1 MIKYQLICDGDHEF
15 EGWFADSAAFE
26 SQQKAGYL
34 TCPVCDSVIVRRA
47 LMAPNLNS
55 PKTRKNRPS
64 EAPDLQSGRPSAA
77 GPATPENMPTGG
89 PAGGP
94 AGGTA
99 GGSAGSPG
107 GAPAA
112 TLPPEAA
119 QKMQALMNEMRAL
132 QSKIRAECRDVGK
145 DFAEEARKIHYG
157 EAEPEGIYGQAT
169 PEEREALDEE
179 GVNVVDIP
187 WLPKDN

>member
-1 MIKYQLICDGDHEF
+1 MDGRQDDSWREEGAMIKYQLICDSDHEF

-34 TCPVCDSVIVRRA
+34 TCPVCDSVNVRRA

-55 PKTRKNRPS
+55 PKTRKDLSSPMPGPDQASRP
-64 EAPDLQSGRPSAA
+64 AA
-77 GPATPENMPTGG
+77 APATPGG
-89 PAGGP
+89 V
-94 AGGTA
+94 
-99 GGSAGSPG
+99 
-107 GAPAA
+107 PAA
-112 TLPPEAA
+112 ALPPEAA

-132 QSKIRAECRDVGK
+132 QSKIRDECRDVGK

-169 PEEREALDEE
+169 PEEREALDDE
-179 GVNVVDIP
+179 GIDVIDIP